1 MYYVYVLES
10 KEAESDF
17 IYTGCTNDLKRRL
30 AEHNKGKV
38 ESTKHKAPF
47 ELVYYE
53 AYKAK
58 SDAKEREKQLKRHA
72 QAYTALKGRIDDSLE
87 SSK

>member
-1 MYYVYVLES
+1 MYYVYVIASCGGEG
-10 KEAESDF
+10 EF
-17 IYTGCTNDLKRRL
+17 TYTGFTSDLKRRL
-30 AEHNKGKV
+30 KEHNQAEV

-58 SDAKEREKQLKRHA
+58 ADAKEREKQLKRHA
-72 QAYTALKGRIDDSLE
+72 QAYTALKGRIENSLT
-87 SSK
+87 SS